1 MAPKWRSFA
10 QMAGLAI
17 VSAGLFWVLSV
28 HWRHA
33 LGLLPYLPYLLF
45 LSCPLMHLFMHHGH
59 EGHHHGERNDVDL
72 PPARADDHRR

>member
-1 MAPKWRSFA
+1 MSNRVKGFV
-10 QMAGLAI
+10 QMTVLAI
-17 VSAGLFWVLSV
+17 ASAGLFWLLSE

-59 EGHHHGERNDVDL
+59 SHHEPMQQGEQ
-72 PPARADDHRR
+72 PPP